1 MEGGQEA
8 GQEEEGR
15 DAEAPRLVERRQEEE
30 AGGRALGS
38 RREPRQEGGRG
49 MDRDDAEDG
58 RGPQPIATRQAI
70 GNGTAGTLR
79 PGQG

>member
-1 MEGGQEA
+1 MECGQEA
-8 GQEEEGR
+8 GQKEEGR

-38 RREPRQEGGRG
+38 RRELRQEGRRS

-58 RGPQPIATRQAI
+58 CGAQLIATRQAI
-70 GNGTAGTLR
+70 GDGTAGTLR
-79 PGQG
+79 PGRG

>member
-1 MEGGQEA
+1 MECGQKA

-15 DAEAPRLVERRQEEE
+15 DAEPPRLVERRQEEE
-30 AGGRALGS
+30 AGGRPLGS
-38 RREPRQEGGRG
+38 RRELRQEGGRS

-58 RGPQPIATRQAI
+58 CGAQPITARQAI
-70 GNGTAGTLR
+70 GDGTAGTLR